1 MEQEILI
8 NKEDIVK
15 TEIEL
20 KNIFTREI
28 LAQCGLPIDEFWPE
42 DKVELDVKEKIK
54 LKELYKKYNISV
66 IDSLGDGLYIYID
79 KDLIASWK
87 KNRYILCTDM
97 SVLDPLDRIYVK
109 MYIEQWSVFDQ
120 EDNIEDYENN

>member
-42 DKVELDVKEKIK
+42 DKIELDVKEKIK

-97 SVLDPLDRIYVK
+97 SVLDPLDRVYVK

-120 EDNIEDYENN
+120 EDNIEEYENN